1 MCLSPRAIGPVNSL
15 YGTKRKND
23 FHPNARMRGPDND
36 FLRAAGERRRRVIGG
51 RAEKPVPGAIPGCGQ
66 RLHSSQDHRRRQW
79 IAFSHLGP
87 RKDRPGALERSGRQI
102 MHRVRQMAE
111 RATELHAGRSG
122 SRLVPRLNGQVQTD
136 LTQTGSRGTWSGQSR
151 PLFFG
156 ADPFATPQVGD
167 IKILRYFAGFQ
178 SFEIC
183 RGMAKKLILEG

>member
-23 FHPNARMRGPDND
+23 FHPNARMRGPDNGIW
-36 FLRAAGERRRRVIGG
+36 RAAGERRRHVIGG
-51 RAEKPVPGAIPGCGQ
+51 RAEKPVPRPVPGRGQ

-87 RKDRPGALERSGRQI
+87 RKDGPGALERSGRQI

-136 LTQTGSRGTWSGQSR
+136 LTQTGSRGTWPGQSR

-156 ADPFATPQVGD
+156 AHPFAAPRMARPKNFGISAVFSR
-167 IKILRYFAGFQ
+167 LRFAAGWLK
-178 SFEIC
+178 S
-183 RGMAKKLILEG
+183 